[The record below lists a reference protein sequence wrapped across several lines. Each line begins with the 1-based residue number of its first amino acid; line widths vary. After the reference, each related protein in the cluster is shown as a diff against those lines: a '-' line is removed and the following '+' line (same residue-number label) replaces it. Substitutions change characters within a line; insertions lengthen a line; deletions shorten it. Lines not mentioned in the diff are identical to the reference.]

1 MNILTTLHAYF
12 LVLRYRLQQWRD
24 KEMTGYI
31 RRLQIMSS
39 AETVRYI
46 MSHRCSC
53 ARFGDGEF
61 AVMEGGGNGFQHP
74 DAKLGERLKE
84 VIASDNPNLLVCIPL
99 SLKKTRSLVLNSQ
112 LSALG
117 YRHCFLKK
125 VIMPVVRYSR
135 NYGDALFT
143 RFYMMRKN
151 KAHTAE
157 YVDLLKQLWAGEDL
171 LIVEGKYSRLGVG
184 NDLFDNAKSIK
195 RILCPSKDAFTSY
208 DAILQHT
215 VSATDGRLVVLA
227 LGMTATVLAYDLAN
241 RGIRAFD
248 LGHIDVEYEWFRM
261 GAKRKVAIPGKQ
273 VEEVEGGQSQI
284 SSTDKTYLSQIIA
297 SIGE

>member
-1 MNILTTLHAYF
+1 MNILKTLHAYL
-12 LVLRYRLQQWRD
+12 LVQRYRLQHWCD
-24 KEMTGYI
+24 KEMKGYI

-46 MSHRCSC
+46 LSHRCSC

-84 VIASDNPNLLVCIPL
+84 VIASDHPNLLVCIPL

-117 YRHCFLKK
+117 YRHCFLRK
-125 VIMPVVRYSR
+125 VVMPVVRPSR
-135 NYGDALFT
+135 TYGDALFT
-143 RFYMMRKN
+143 RFYMIRKN
-151 KAHTAE
+151 KAHTAQA
-157 YVDLLKQLWAGEDL
+157 VDLLKQLWAGEDL

-184 NDLFDNAKSIK
+184 NDLFNNAKSVK
-195 RILCPSKDAFTSY
+195 RILCPSKDAFSRY
-208 DAILQHT
+208 DAILQQT
-215 VSATDGRLVVLA
+215 VSVAEGRLVVLA

-241 RGIRAFD
+241 RGIRALD
-248 LGHIDVEYEWFRM
+248 LGHIDVEYEWFCM
-261 GAKRKVAIPGKQ
+261 GAKRKVPVPGKQ
-273 VEEVEGGQSQI
+273 VEEVEGGQSQT
-284 SSTDKTYLSQIIA
+284 SSTDQTYLSQIIA
-297 SIGE
+297 TIDD